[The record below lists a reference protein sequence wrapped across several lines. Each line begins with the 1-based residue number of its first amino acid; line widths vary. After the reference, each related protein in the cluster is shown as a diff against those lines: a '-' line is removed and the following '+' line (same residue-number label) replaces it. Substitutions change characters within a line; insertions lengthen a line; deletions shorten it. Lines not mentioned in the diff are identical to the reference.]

1 MTKRFSLVF
10 SLFLVFSDLAIVV
23 LALMLATLARMTLP
37 YGREASTTILTLPP
51 AVYILTSA
59 IWIITYLVSGVYDPK
74 HSVRLVGELQAIIRA
89 TLFAWLA
96 LAGALFMTYR
106 VISRLQIIYF
116 AIFALA
122 MVCLHRV
129 AVRGFFRLTG
139 GRTFDARKVL
149 IIGTGEIAQ
158 DTGRTIK
165 SYGWAGLYL
174 VGFVS
179 EGEQE
184 PAPDQA
190 GDLPGPVLGP
200 LYKLTDF
207 VEFYN
212 VNEVV
217 FALPPDMP
225 IEIRPIV
232 STLTE
237 LSVNIRIVPDYTDL
251 AFLQVQV
258 EDFGG
263 MPLLSLKEPVLSPI
277 QRLVKRIFDLVV
289 TIIGLIPAL
298 LLMGIIALVIRLD
311 SPGPAI
317 FKQDRYGEGGKIF
330 TMIKFRTMY
339 VDAEKRRHEVI
350 THDAEGN
357 IIYKRADDPRVT
369 RVGRWLRRRSLDEL
383 PNLFNVLTGDMSLVG
398 PRPEM
403 PWLVEKYEPW
413 QRKRFEVPQGMTG
426 WWQISGRADKPMH
439 LHTEEDLFYIRNY
452 SLWLDIQILLRT
464 VGAIA
469 RRRGAY

>member
-1 MTKRFSLVF
+1 MTKRFSLGF

-23 LALMLATLARMTLP
+23 LALLLATHVRMTLP
-37 YGREASTTILTLPP
+37 YGREASTTILTLPV
-51 AVYILTSA
+51 AIYILTSA
-59 IWIITYLVSGVYDPK
+59 IWFITYLLSGVYDPK
-74 HSVRLVGELQAIIRA
+74 HTVRLVGELQVIIQA
-89 TLFAWLA
+89 TFFAFFA

-106 VISRLQIIYF
+106 AISRLQIIYF
-116 AIFALA
+116 AIIALVL
-122 MVCLHRV
+122 VCLHRV
-129 AVRGFFRLTG
+129 AVRGFFRLIG

-149 IIGTGEIAQ
+149 IIGTGETAQ

-179 EGEQE
+179 ESDQE
-184 PAPDQA
+184 PTPDQT

-207 VEFYN
+207 VEFYD

-217 FALPPDMP
+217 FALPPDVS

-232 STLTE
+232 SALTE

-263 MPLLSLKEPVLSPI
+263 MPLLSLKEPALSPF
-277 QRLVKRIFDLVV
+277 QRLVKRIFDLIVS
-289 TIIGLIPAL
+289 IIGLIPAL
-298 LLMGIIALVIRLD
+298 LVMGIIALVIRLD

-317 FKQDRYGEGGKIF
+317 FKQERYGEGGKIF

-339 VDAEKRRHEVI
+339 IDAEKRRDEVI
-350 THDAEGN
+350 THDENGN
-357 IIYKRADDPRVT
+357 IIHKRADDPRVT
-369 RVGRWLRRRSLDEL
+369 RVGRWLRRTSLDEL

-464 VGAIA
+464 AGAVT
-469 RRRGAY
+469 RRRGAF